1 MATILYDVLMH
12 TLLSLL
18 RIASLFSPRL
28 AYAFQSRNR
37 TWPAIPAGQTV
48 YWFHAASVGEY
59 DTLRPLAS
67 RLLTDKPDAFLLFT
81 VFSDSAMKQRSSD
94 TLPHLLI
101 PLPFDTRKNAIRFMR
116 HFQPRAVFYSRYDIW
131 PAFAREA
138 NARGI
143 PQFLISAILP
153 ENSRR
158 LKGISGVFLKAAYA
172 GLKKIYAVNEATAE
186 RFRAAGLKNIEIA
199 GDARA
204 DEIRSKMET
213 LLQRPE
219 TSEKANRIFSLLK
232 KSRITIVAGS
242 TYESCEPMI
251 LDAIAN
257 QPDYS
262 GILAPHHIDQKHLS
276 WLKDYLDEKKIPH
289 ALYSDP
295 YAKPERIVIADTL
308 GVLPALYKTG
318 DIAFVGGGFEG
329 KIHNVLEPALH
340 GLPVLS
346 GPAFRNSHEAIEMH
360 ERGFLF
366 SLEYARPETFA
377 KAVIE
382 HSGKRDEI
390 AGFFESVTGA
400 TEKIYNDLR
409 LWL

>member
-1 MATILYDVLMH
+1 MTTILYDLLMH
-12 TLLSLL
+12 TLVSLL
-18 RIASLFSPRL
+18 RVASLFSPRL
-28 AYAFQSRNR
+28 AYAFQSRQT
-37 TWPAIPAGQTV
+37 TWPSIPAGRTV

-67 RLLTDKPDAFLLFT
+67 RLQTEKPDAFLLFT
-81 VFSDSAMKQRSSD
+81 VFSDSAMKQRSLDS
-94 TLPHLLI
+94 LPHLLI
-101 PLPFDTRKNAIRFMR
+101 PLPFDTRKNAIRFMQ
-116 HFQPRAVFYSRYDIW
+116 HFKPRAVFYSRYDVW

-138 NARGI
+138 NARKI

-153 ENSRR
+153 ENSKR
-158 LKGISGVFLKAAYA
+158 LKGISGLLLKQAYT
-172 GLKKIYAVNEATAE
+172 GLKKIYALNEATAE
-186 RFRAAGLKNIEIA
+186 RFRAAGLRNTESA

-219 TSEKANRIFSLLK
+219 TSEKANRIFSLLE

-242 TYESCEPMI
+242 TYETCEPMI

-257 QPDYS
+257 QPDFS
-262 GILAPHHIDQKHLS
+262 AILVPHHIDQKHLS
-276 WLKDYLDEKKIPH
+276 WLKSYLEEKKIPH
-289 ALYSDP
+289 AFYSDP
-295 YAKPERIVIADTL
+295 SAKSERIVIADTL
-308 GVLPALYKTG
+308 GVLPALYQTG

-346 GPAFRNSHEAIEMH
+346 GPAFRNSDEAIQMH
-360 ERGFLF
+360 EQGFLF
-366 SLEYARPETFA
+366 SLEYAWPETFA

-382 HSGKRDEI
+382 HSGKTKEI
-390 AGFFESVTGA
+390 AKFFETVTGA

-409 LWL
+409 LYL